1 MRRAA
6 DGGVHLAHLVGHLY
20 AVAEKLTQV
29 VASALQSALVLLA
42 SVDDVEL
49 RTARLALRIHHIRL
63 ACSRQSA
70 TLVVN
75 LRQTNLRRN
84 GIVERVVAEHSSLR
98 SILAIRVASLNHEV
112 GYDTVEQ
119 QRVVVVVLA
128 YELKEVVT
136 MQRRLVIQRHPNIAH
151 RRLNEHLRSLLCLHS
166 RYFAHV
172 LRSLDGCSRF
182 VHVLRCLR
190 TDGAANQEHRN
201 NQHYI
206 LHMSISYIYRLYI

>member
-1 MRRAA
+1 M
-6 DGGVHLAHLVGHLY
+6 LSP
-20 AVAEKLTQV
+20 KLTQV

-49 RTARLALRIHHIRL
+49 RTARLALRVHHIRL
-63 ACSRQSA
+63 ACCRQSA
-70 TLVVN
+70 TLVVY

-151 RRLNEHLRSLLCLHS
+151 RRLNKHLRSLLCLHS
-166 RYFAHV
+166 LYDRPRFA
-172 LRSLDGCSRF
+172 
-182 VHVLRCLR
+182 HVLRCLR
-190 TDGAANQEHRN
+190 TDADAKQEHRN

-206 LHMSISYIYRLYI
+206 LHIFISLCL